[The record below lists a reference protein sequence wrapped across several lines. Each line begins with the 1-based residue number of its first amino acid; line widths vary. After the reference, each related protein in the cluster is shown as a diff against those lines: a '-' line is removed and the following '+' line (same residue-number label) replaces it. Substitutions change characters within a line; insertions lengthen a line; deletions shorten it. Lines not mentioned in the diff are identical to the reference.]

1 MGAATSSMQL
11 VRALDS
17 SRIELQR
24 FVDLFRAASRLG
36 HAGEHKR
43 AGRPP
48 DAMRNTFRGGMDDN
62 SDHALDTLAAA
73 GLRAAG
79 ERGLDEALQA
89 VADAVSEVT
98 GADVAAIRVVDDD
111 GRLTV
116 RTVASRSEALAA
128 ELAGSAFSPDE
139 LPAHAASADDLP
151 EAVRRAARRAHAV
164 DVLLIPVRADGAPLG
179 SLELLRTARP
189 FEPGETAAAR
199 VAASHLGLVLRA
211 FGAGNGAP
219 GARSAENLTL
229 AGEALGAGLEEAR
242 GPDEV
247 ARIAARASGAQAAQ
261 LWQLVEDAGLE
272 LLASTG
278 GTEALEVVRAQPALG
293 HEQEPIRIEA
303 AKGWTVATLTLG
315 HPPLG
320 VLQLVFGPG
329 ASPSPGD
336 IDRLATFAV
345 RVAQALRA
353 GARARA
359 TSQELERS
367 EALLTVLGQAIAELS
382 LAHTLET
389 AVTSVSELL
398 HADRVAIYLGD
409 GNRLRPEAGSGS
421 DAELAV
427 AERLLELA
435 FGPLRAQGVLHVA
448 DAQADLRLAPV
459 RYAVAEAKID
469 AALAVPLVAREELVG
484 LLAVYLPRGRG
495 VEQSETALLSAI
507 AAQLAVA
514 AQNAELHER
523 TERQAAELQE
533 TVASERKSAKR
544 LRALYEISRSFAQSL
559 SLDATLDSVTTAAVE
574 LLDADAAVIRV
585 HDARGDQLVPRA
597 PHIADPR
604 LEPLRPL
611 LERDQAVD
619 KLPGRRLFRM
629 GKPLVL
635 DPATARRLGASY
647 ELLVPF
653 LEQGATAV
661 VVPIATSAE
670 LLATLTVVSLDP
682 SRQLGDE
689 QVETALFV
697 AGQAALAI
705 DNARLTQERKDFA
718 DTMQRSLLPR
728 GLPEVEGLEV
738 GAVYES
744 SARVDVGGD
753 VYDFLT
759 LPEGELAV
767 VLGDASGHGIAAT
780 ADMALAKFAFRSLV
794 RLYPDPAA
802 LLEQANEVALGELA
816 GGTFVTLVC
825 VTVDPLTGAVS
836 AASAGHPPIRL
847 LTPDGSISL
856 LAPRGLALGIEAD
869 QRYETATATL
879 EHGAALC
886 LYTDGLIE
894 ARREGDQYG
903 EERLHDALS
912 SGRDLSAQ
920 ALAEHVVADAR
931 AFAGEPDDDYAVVVI
946 RRT

>member
-1 MGAATSSMQL
+1 
-11 VRALDS
+11 
-17 SRIELQR
+17 
-24 FVDLFRAASRLG
+24 
-36 HAGEHKR
+36 
-43 AGRPP
+43 
-48 DAMRNTFRGGMDDN
+48 MDDN

-79 ERGLDEALQA
+79 EPGLDEALQA
-89 VADAVSEVT
+89 LADAVCEVT
-98 GADVAAIRVVDDD
+98 GADVAAIRVVDSE
-111 GRLTV
+111 GRLPV
-116 RTVASRSEALAA
+116 RTIASRSEALAA
-128 ELAGSAFSPDE
+128 ELVGSAFALDE
-139 LPAHAASADDLP
+139 LPAEPAASDALP
-151 EAVRRAARRAHAV
+151 GAVRRAARHARAV
-164 DVLLIPVRADGAPLG
+164 DALLIPVRADGAPLG

-219 GARSAENLTL
+219 GARSLEGLTL
-229 AGEALGAGLEEAR
+229 AGDALGAGLEEAR

-247 ARIAARASGAQAAQ
+247 ARIAARASGAQAAL
-261 LWQLVEDAGLE
+261 LWQLAEDAGLE

-278 GTEALEVVRAQPALG
+278 RREALQVVRTQPVLG
-293 HEQEPIRIEA
+293 HEQEPIRIEVA
-303 AKGWTVATLTLG
+303 RGWAVATLTLG

-329 ASPSPGD
+329 VSPSPSD

-353 GARARA
+353 GERARA

-367 EALLTVLGQAIAELS
+367 EALIAVLGQAIAELS

-398 HADRVAIYLGD
+398 RADRVAIYLGD
-409 GNRLRPEAGSGS
+409 GNRLRPEVGAGS

-459 RYAVAEAKID
+459 RYAVADAKID

-484 LLAVYLPRGRG
+484 LLAVYLPRGRE

-523 TERQAAELQE
+523 TERQATELQE

-544 LRALYEISRSFAQSL
+544 LRALYEISRSFTQSL

-611 LERDQAVD
+611 LDREQAVD

-635 DPATARRLGASY
+635 DPPTARRLGASY

-661 VVPIATSAE
+661 VVAIATSVE

-682 SRQLGDE
+682 SRRLGDE

-802 LLEQANEVALGELA
+802 LLAQANEVALGELA
-816 GGTFVTLVC
+816 GGTFVTMAC
-825 VTVDPLTGAVS
+825 VTVDPSTGAVS

-847 LTPDGSISL
+847 LTPDASIGL

-886 LYTDGLIE
+886 LFTDGLVE
-894 ARREGDQYG
+894 ARRDGDQYG
-903 EERLHDALS
+903 EERLHDALAN
-912 SGRDLSAQ
+912 GRDLSAQ

>member
-1 MGAATSSMQL
+1 MQL

-17 SRIELQR
+17 SRIKLQL
-24 FVDLFRAASRLG
+24 FVDQFRAASRLG
-36 HAGEHKR
+36 HAGEHRR
-43 AGRPP
+43 AGGPP

-79 ERGLDEALQA
+79 ERGLDEALQDLT
-89 VADAVSEVT
+89 DAVGEAT

-139 LPAHAASADDLP
+139 LPADAASADDLP
-151 EAVRRAARRAHAV
+151 DAVRRAARHARAIDA
-164 DVLLIPVRADGAPLG
+164 LLIPVRADGALLG

-189 FEPGETAAAR
+189 FEPGETATAR

-219 GARSAENLTL
+219 GARSADTLTL
-229 AGEALGAGLEEAR
+229 AGDALGTRLEEAR

-247 ARIAARASGAQAAQ
+247 TRIAARASGAQASQ

-278 GTEALEVVRAQPALG
+278 RREALDVVRAQPALG

-303 AKGWTVATLTLG
+303 AKGWTIATLTLG

-329 ASPSPGD
+329 AWPSPTD

-353 GARARA
+353 GDRARA

-398 HADRVAIYLGD
+398 RAERVAIYLGD

-523 TERQAAELQE
+523 TERQATELQE

-611 LERDQAVD
+611 LEREQAVD

-635 DPATARRLGASY
+635 DPPTARRLGASY

-670 LLATLTVVSLDP
+670 LLATLTVLSLDP
-682 SRQLGDE
+682 SRRLGGE
-689 QVETALFV
+689 QVETAVFV

-759 LPEGELAV
+759 LPDGELAV

-816 GGTFVTLVC
+816 GGAFVTMAC

-847 LTPDGSISL
+847 LTPDASIGL

-879 EHGAALC
+879 EHGSALC
-886 LYTDGLIE
+886 LFTDGLVE
-894 ARREGDQYG
+894 ARRGGDQYG
-903 EERLHDALS
+903 EERLHDALA

>member
-1 MGAATSSMQL
+1 
-11 VRALDS
+11 
-17 SRIELQR
+17 
-24 FVDLFRAASRLG
+24 
-36 HAGEHKR
+36 
-43 AGRPP
+43 
-48 DAMRNTFRGGMDDN
+48 MDDI

-79 ERGLDEALQA
+79 QHGLDEALQD
-89 VADAVSEVT
+89 VADAVAEVT
-98 GADVAAIRVVDDD
+98 GADVAAIRAADGD
-111 GRLTV
+111 GRLSV
-116 RTVASRSEALAA
+116 RAVASRSEALAA
-128 ELAGSAFSPDE
+128 ELAGSSFALAE
-139 LPAHAASADDLP
+139 LPAEPVLADDVP
-151 EAVRRAARRAHAV
+151 EAVRRAARLARAA
-164 DVLLIPVRADGAPLG
+164 DALLIPVRADGAPLG

-189 FEPGETAAAR
+189 FDESETAAAR
-199 VAASHLGLVLRA
+199 VAASYLGLVLRA
-211 FGAGNGAP
+211 FGAGNGVA
-219 GARSAENLTL
+219 GSRSEESLGL
-229 AGEALGAGLEEAR
+229 AGDALGAGLEESR
-242 GPDEV
+242 GPEEV
-247 ARIAARASGAQAAQ
+247 VRIAARASGAQAAA
-261 LWQLVEDAGLE
+261 LWEVGEDADLE

-278 GTEALEVVRAQPALG
+278 RADALDVVRAQPAVG
-293 HEQEPIRIEA
+293 HEQEPVRVESA
-303 AKGWTVATLTLG
+303 RSWTVATLALG

-320 VLQLVFGPG
+320 VLQLVFRSES
-329 ASPSPGD
+329 SPTQSD

-345 RVAQALRA
+345 RAAQALRA
-353 GARARA
+353 GERARE
-359 TSQELERS
+359 TTQELERS
-367 EALLTVLGQAIAELS
+367 MALLAVLSQAIAELS

-389 AVTSVSELL
+389 AVVRVSELL
-398 HADRVAIYLGD
+398 RAERVAIYLGD
-409 GNRLRPEAGSGS
+409 AHRLRPEAGSGA
-421 DAELAV
+421 DAELTV

-435 FGPLRAQGVLHVA
+435 FGPLRAQGVLQIA
-448 DAQADLRLAPV
+448 DAQADLRLADV
-459 RYAVAEAKID
+459 RDAVAEAKID

-484 LLAVYLPRGRG
+484 LLAAYLPRGR
-495 VEQSETALLSAI
+495 ESEPNETALLSAL

-523 TERQAAELQE
+523 TERQATELQQ

-585 HDARGDQLVPRA
+585 HDARGNLLVPRA

-611 LERDQAVD
+611 LEREQAAERQ
-619 KLPGRRLFRM
+619 PGRRLFGM

-635 DPATARRLGASY
+635 DPPTARRLGASY

-653 LEQGATAV
+653 LEHGATAV
-661 VVPIATSAE
+661 VVPIATAAE
-670 LLATLTVVSLDP
+670 LLATLTVLSLDP
-682 SRQLGDE
+682 TRRLGDE

-738 GAVYES
+738 GAIYES
-744 SARVDVGGD
+744 SARVEVGGD

-759 LPEGELAV
+759 LPDGELAV
-767 VLGDASGHGIAAT
+767 VLGDASGHGIAAS

-802 LLEQANEVALGELA
+802 LLAQANEVAHGELA
-816 GGTFVTLVC
+816 GGNFVTMACL
-825 VTVDPLTGAVS
+825 TVDPASGHVS
-836 AASAGHPPIRL
+836 AASAGHPPIRVL
-847 LTPDGSISL
+847 DADGSIHL
-856 LAPRGLALGIEAD
+856 LAPRGLALGIEVG

-879 EHGAALC
+879 EQGAALC
-886 LYTDGLIE
+886 LFTDGLVE
-894 ARREGDQYG
+894 ARRGGDQYG
-903 EERLHDALS
+903 EERFHDALQ
-912 SGRDLSAQ
+912 SGRNLSAQ